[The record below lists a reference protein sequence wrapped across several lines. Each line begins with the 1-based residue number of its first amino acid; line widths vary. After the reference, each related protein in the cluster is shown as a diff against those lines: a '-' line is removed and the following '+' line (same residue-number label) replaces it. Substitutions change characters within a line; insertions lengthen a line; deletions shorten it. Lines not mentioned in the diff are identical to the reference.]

1 MDANALL
8 QLFRNL
14 PEGLQI
20 VLGLYGIMLVI
31 RLIDWIIFRDGMIN
45 RFGLRGMR
53 APKGNHFLAWILNP
67 FIHLNWRHLWSNSVG
82 WLPMATIIALLDT
95 QEFLLA
101 TAVIIIIGNL
111 GLWLF
116 EKGNVVTAGA
126 SGMITGYFGFLLLR
140 GFFTRDTTAVIIGFV
155 MLAVYYSL
163 LRLIFIPQK
172 GNVSNVGHF
181 FGFLGGVAAAWLWSF
196 ILPQPFQ

>member
-1 MDANALL
+1 MADNALL
-8 QLFRNL
+8 QLYLGL
-14 PEGLQI
+14 PDGLQI
-20 VLGLYGIMLVI
+20 VVGLYAIMLVI
-31 RLIDWIIFRDGMIN
+31 RLIDWIIFRDSMVA
-45 RFGLRGMR
+45 RFGLRGLR
-53 APKGNHFLAWILNP
+53 APKGNHFLAWLLNP
-67 FIHLNWRHLWSNSVG
+67 FIHLNWRHLWSNSIG
-82 WLPMATIIALLDT
+82 WLPMAAIIALPDP

-101 TAVIIIIGNL
+101 TAVIIIIDNL

-140 GFFTRDTTAVIIGFV
+140 GFFTRDTAAVIIGFV
-155 MLAVYYSL
+155 MVGVYYGL

-196 ILPQPFQ
+196 ILQQPFR